1 MPSEIA
7 LSSTEVPKPE
17 RLGEGKRK
25 RGRLGSWSLP
35 MLAPLCPVFS
45 LPSLSKSGQW
55 KSCQVSGRF
64 LELPPLSW
72 KSRPAGEARRIPI
85 NISVGWTALPADA
98 KTQRALEGFGQHS
111 QTLGTPRWQA
121 GLPLVNPPTKEEV
134 IRMSQLNSWI
144 PFLTVCLGSTLW
156 ILIMVFQN
164 NTILAGKALDDTTLD
179 EREWSHI
186 LP

>member
-1 MPSEIA
+1 MHYSLLFGSTVIHENCSHNVGYFYYKGVSNKNIMPSEIA

-45 LPSLSKSGQW
+45 LPSLSKSGQR

-111 QTLGTPRWQA
+111 
-121 GLPLVNPPTKEEV
+121 
-134 IRMSQLNSWI
+134 
-144 PFLTVCLGSTLW
+144 
-156 ILIMVFQN
+156 
-164 NTILAGKALDDTTLD
+164 
-179 EREWSHI
+179 
-186 LP
+186 